1 MFFFFPFAA
10 EGGASSTSDRA
21 RRTETLP
28 LLPSPGRGYA
38 RSSNPRREF
47 DFGDLAL
54 GLLRQTISGFSS
66 SLTALG
72 NQANALFVQVAAAL
86 AFDRVAR
93 DTAAF
98 LQAAWGGFG
107 VPGARQAP
115 FGFSWPGQS
124 QDPMSFGSF
133 PMQSFMTPWATNP
146 WAMFTEGMNFW
157 VSLWTPAAP
166 FGSPYSH
173 APANPFTTMVS
184 GPGGLKWGFSW
195 GR

>member
-1 MFFFFPFAA
+1 MFFFYPFAA
-10 EGGASSTSDRA
+10 EGGASSNSGRA

-38 RSSNPRREF
+38 HSGAPRLDM
-47 DFGDLAL
+47 DFGNIAL
-54 GLLRQTISGFSS
+54 GLLRQTLSGFTA

-72 NQANALFVQVAAAL
+72 NRANALFAQVAAAL

-107 VPGARQAP
+107 VPGAGQTP
-115 FGFSWPGQS
+115 FGFPRPGQS
-124 QDPMSFGSF
+124 HDPMSFGSF

-146 WAMFTEGMNFW
+146 WGMFTEGMNFW
-157 VSLWTPAAP
+157 ASLWMPAAP
-166 FGSPYSH
+166 FGSSGTKM
-173 APANPFTTMVS
+173 PANPFTTMVS